1 MIDQLWPGRYD
12 SETLRQ
18 VRARRAVKE
27 RELAAGSD
35 IENDWQKFFKLPLT
49 DLEESLRMERARR
62 EVIQRRALVFLG
74 YAAIVTALTLGS
86 LNLIGSD
93 PSALSLVF
101 RFGLIL
107 TVTFFGGSVCCAF
120 IIIKPALVPDMYL
133 PAKMNNEEPAS
144 EDVRKYRTLTT
155 IQLVQADNLILS
167 IYTERSARFFRNGLL
182 CLFAIVYALVFA
194 V

>member
-1 MIDQLWPGRYD
+1 
-12 SETLRQ
+12 
-18 VRARRAVKE
+18 
-27 RELAAGSD
+27 
-35 IENDWQKFFKLPLT
+35 
-49 DLEESLRMERARR
+49 MERARR

-93 PSALSLVF
+93 PAALSLVF

-133 PAKMNNEEPAS
+133 PAKMNDDEPAS
-144 EDVRKYRTLTT
+144 EDVRKHRTLTT
-155 IQLVQADNLILS
+155 IQLAQADNLILS
-167 IYTERSARFFRNGLL
+167 INAERSARFFRNGLL
-182 CLFAIVYALVFA
+182 CLFAIVYALVF
-194 V
+194 VV